1 MPRTMRDELTAR
13 EYEQYRQEKE
23 MFELQSAH
31 QLRLKEKDLEL
42 ARLETKWAT
51 WLRIP
56 IIIITLPVR
65 CLFAFSYP
73 IHVIRKSEPS
83 EAFWRFLR

>member
-1 MPRTMRDELTAR
+1 MRTIRDELTAR
-13 EYEQYRQEKE
+13 EFEQYQQEKE

-42 ARLETKWAT
+42 ARLEAKWAT

-56 IIIITLPVR
+56 VTIIKLPV
-65 CLFAFSYP
+65 LVIMALSIP
-73 IHVIRKSEPS
+73 ISLLTKRDLPEN
-83 EAFWRFLR
+83 FWKFMR

>member
-13 EYEQYRQEKE
+13 EYEQYQQEKE

-42 ARLETKWAT
+42 ARLEAKWAT
-51 WLRIP
+51 CLRIP
-56 IIIITLPVR
+56 IIIIKLPVLI
-65 CLFAFSYP
+65 LFAFSYP

-83 EAFWRFLR
+83 EAFWRFLK